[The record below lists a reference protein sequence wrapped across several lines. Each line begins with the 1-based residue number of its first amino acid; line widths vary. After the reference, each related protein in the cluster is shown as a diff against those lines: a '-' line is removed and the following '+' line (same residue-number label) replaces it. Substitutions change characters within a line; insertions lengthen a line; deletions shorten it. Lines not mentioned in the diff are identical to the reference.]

1 MPAACRSSFRRAHS
15 RIVVN
20 CGLPVTSRESWRQV
34 ARATAAHSTAT
45 FNDTSSCRF
54 IESGPV
60 KRMLN
65 GTPMIGGPHNISVE
79 REEQSNGTVLRSS
92 HDGYAEIF
100 NVIHERVLMLSADGQ
115 RLDGEDLFTPARG
128 QSVPAGR
135 DQFALRFHLHPAVR
149 ANRLADGHSAML
161 LMPNKEVWTFSAYED
176 RVDVE
181 ESVYLAGPDGPRR
194 TVQIV
199 IYGRAR
205 KVGRV
210 QWTFAANAVAWCRR
224 RASRRAP
231 RIRNCRYRF
240 PALARFARS
249 GRNNQRRFQ

>member
-1 MPAACRSSFRRAHS
+1 
-15 RIVVN
+15 
-20 CGLPVTSRESWRQV
+20 
-34 ARATAAHSTAT
+34 
-45 FNDTSSCRF
+45 
-54 IESGPV
+54 
-60 KRMLN
+60 
-65 GTPMIGGPHNISVE
+65 MIAGPHNISVK

-210 QWTFAANAVAWCRR
+210 QWTFAANASPGVVGAR
-224 RASRRAP
+224 RARAEDP
-231 RIRNCRYRF
+231 QL
-240 PALARFARS
+240 PL
-249 GRNNQRRFQ
+249 